1 MKYAN
6 IEIGTREVAVYSAS
20 GKDAR
25 LTQRLEARGR
35 MDEVY
40 NRGVF
45 SIDSDR
51 IFSTALEGL
60 RAAGEVD
67 RVTVTCQ
74 PDAVVILDEDDRL
87 LFPVLARRDPGL
99 DQVDL
104 TSVDTRAAYMKS
116 GALISTTGALSRI
129 LASRSEDAHLFR
141 RAATYMFLGDYLRY
155 QLTGV
160 KATDR
165 TLAQAAGLADYS
177 TGAWLDEV
185 FSAAELENLFPAFA
199 QEDSVLGSFTGE
211 VEKEVGYSAQV
222 VMIPS
227 LPLAL
232 APRVL
237 DLELAVTS
245 YLDGKIVLGNSSAEV
260 DGSAWD
266 DGVMNIRAGEGCLVC
281 LPFAGYDLIDRV
293 RRQSA
298 EGTTYDTIENLAR
311 ENKVFEYVD
320 IRDGRLSS
328 GDVVDAVNS
337 ILDENGKEKAE
348 REVAI
353 GVLYNSIARY
363 TVGSMMIL
371 DRIGGRHGGGGHQV
385 VAVLGNHP
393 VEFGDFIRTVLEVG
407 VHRDDHISFSFA
419 EATVQS
425 RRFAIIPAKLDAF
438 HIRRLGTQ
446 LFDDFP
452 RTVGASVIDKNHFIS
467 EVMVRHHTFDPSE

>member
-199 QEDSVLGSFTGE
+199 QGDSVLGSFTGE
-211 VEKEVGYSAQV
+211 VEKEVGYSALV

-371 DRIGGRHGGGGHQV
+371 DRIGGRHGG
-385 VAVLGNHP
+385 AVYILGQASKDYYLNSLIAMHT
-393 VEFGDFIRTVLEVG
+393 GKTV
-407 VHRDDHISFSFA
+407 ISSSGFFASSFA
-419 EATVQS
+419 NLYSMIMAGEAGRGDVLDMIRKSYGVATFS
-425 RRFAIIPAKLDAF
+425 RRD
-438 HIRRLGTQ
+438 
-446 LFDDFP
+446 
-452 RTVGASVIDKNHFIS
+452 
-467 EVMVRHHTFDPSE
+467 E